1 MRIVPYGSMFR
12 DDFVR
17 LNRAWIEKRFEL
29 EEKDIEL
36 FDNLDSYA
44 ESGSIILLG
53 EEDGEIIATCM
64 AIPKGGGVWDLVK
77 LTTAEGH
84 RGRGHGTTILR
95 ACLDEIARRGGAKAV
110 LSTCSVFE
118 DAVHIYRREGFVD
131 VTADQ
136 EFSFGRT
143 DLQMAKTLTP
153 GSSSGRPS

>member
-1 MRIVPYGSMFR
+1 MFK

-44 ESGSIILLG
+44 ESGSVILLG

-84 RGRGHGTTILR
+84 HGHGHPVST
-95 ACLDEIARRGGAKAV
+95 A
-110 LSTCSVFE
+110 LS
-118 DAVHIYRREGFVD
+118 
-131 VTADQ
+131 
-136 EFSFGRT
+136 
-143 DLQMAKTLTP
+143 
-153 GSSSGRPS
+153 

>member
-1 MRIVPYGSMFR
+1 MFK

-17 LNRAWIEKRFEL
+17 MNRAWIEKRFEL

-44 ESGSIILLG
+44 ESGSVILLG
-53 EEDGEIIATCM
+53 EEDGEIIATC
-64 AIPKGGGVWDLVK
+64 
-77 LTTAEGH
+77 
-84 RGRGHGTTILR
+84 
-95 ACLDEIARRGGAKAV
+95 KAV

-131 VTADQ
+131 VTADP

-143 DLQMAKTLTP
+143 DLQMVKTLIP